1 MGQLGVSGLAELRKV
16 LRAFYRFRR
25 EPTPENNRKLV
36 ELRFLG
42 AHQCPSCDEELD
54 LNRLRRADR
63 DGRIQEWL
71 ICPSCGDRFDLTDV
85 PVQ

>member
-1 MGQLGVSGLAELRKV
+1 MADLGQLRKV

-25 EPTPENNRKLV
+25 EPTPENRLELE

-42 AHQCPSCDEELD
+42 ADRCPSCGEEID
-54 LNRLRRADR
+54 LARLRRSDR
-63 DGRIQEWL
+63 GGRIQEWL
-71 ICPSCGDRFDLTDV
+71 VCPACGDRFDLTDV